1 LLALILFLLQLR
13 QVFACLLI
21 GIFCLPALGT
31 WGLFSL
37 QQQRVRKE
45 IKQKIKA
52 GVPLSQQT
60 LLGFSK
66 IELESGTLSW
76 INDHEFRYQGVA
88 FDVLKKTSQQDSIY
102 FSCIRDEDETRL
114 FKTLDD
120 QVNKILNQDK
130 NTRNQKEN
138 TFRFYRNLFFADF
151 NPNAQFLL
159 GQSQDRGNH
168 FVEDLNSGLISPENP
183 PPEQIF

>member
-1 LLALILFLLQLR
+1 MLALILFLLQLR
-13 QVFACLLI
+13 QGFACLLI

-37 QQQRVRKE
+37 QQQRIRKE

-66 IELESGTLSW
+66 NELESGTLSW
-76 INDHEFRYQGVA
+76 MNDHEFRYQGVA
-88 FDVLKKTSQQDSIY
+88 YDVLKKTSQQDSIY

-120 QVNKILNQDK
+120 QVSKILNQDESSK
-130 NTRNQKEN
+130 SQKEN

-151 NPNAQFLL
+151 NPNAQCLL
-159 GQSQDRGNH
+159 GQSQDRCTH
-168 FVEDLNSGLISPENP
+168 FVEGLSSGLITPENP
-183 PPEQIF
+183 PPETFT

>member
-1 LLALILFLLQLR
+1 LILFHLQLR
-13 QVFACLLI
+13 QGFACLLI

-37 QQQRVRKE
+37 QQQRIRKE

-66 IELESGTLSW
+66 IELESGILSW
-76 INDHEFRYQGVA
+76 MNDHEFQYQGVA
-88 FDVLKKTSQQDSIY
+88 YDVLKKTSQQDSIY

-120 QVNKILNQDK
+120 QVSKILNQDK
-130 NTRNQKEN
+130 NTHNQKEN
-138 TFRFYRNLFFADF
+138 TFRFYRNLFFANS
-151 NPNAQFLL
+151 NPNTQYFMDLSKE
-159 GQSQDRGNH
+159 QSIS
-168 FVEDLNSGLISPENP
+168 FVEDLSSRISSPENP
-183 PPEQIF
+183 PPEQLT